1 MTNEYIV
8 YWRREVLYR
17 TKVIAESE
25 EGALDRVMN
34 GFSTDSQ
41 YEEDIDEYG
50 DMEIDNIDMIEKDV
64 ENPDQATYQGLGPD
78 SNNQLDCL
86 ASQSIIAPTNEASL
100 VQPQKGQRNEKPIR
114 PISQLIV
121 RNTWM

>member
-25 EGALDRVMN
+25 EGALDCVMN

-50 DMEIDNIDMIEKDV
+50 DMEIDSIDVIEKDV
-64 ENPDQATYQGLGPD
+64 ENSD
-78 SNNQLDCL
+78 
-86 ASQSIIAPTNEASL
+86 
-100 VQPQKGQRNEKPIR
+100 
-114 PISQLIV
+114 
-121 RNTWM
+121 